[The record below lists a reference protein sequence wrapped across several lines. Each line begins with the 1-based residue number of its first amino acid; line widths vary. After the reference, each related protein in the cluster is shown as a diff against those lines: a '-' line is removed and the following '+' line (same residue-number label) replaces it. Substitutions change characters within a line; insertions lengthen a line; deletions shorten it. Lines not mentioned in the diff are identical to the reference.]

1 VVRWG
6 RFPRSSGLKCCAGTR
21 GSYVAENGSPPETM
35 EPSFEKLLGL
45 LAEAGIH
52 FVVVG
57 GIAVTLQGYVRL
69 TEDIDLLVDAEPENL
84 SALLELLGAYG
95 DGFARELSLEDFTD
109 EEGAIRIVEETEQCQ
124 IDLFT
129 RISGRTY
136 GDVVVDADTFSL
148 GGRMIRYAS
157 KESLIAWKEPSVRE
171 KDRLDA
177 LALKRL
183 AEDPRAFD

>member
-1 VVRWG
+1 
-6 RFPRSSGLKCCAGTR
+6 
-21 GSYVAENGSPPETM
+21 M
-35 EPSFEKLLGL
+35 EPSFEQLLGL
-45 LAEAGIH
+45 LAEAGIR

-69 TEDIDLLVDAEPENL
+69 TEDVDLLVDAEPSNL
-84 SALLELLGAYG
+84 SSLLELLGAYG
-95 DGFARELSLEDFTD
+95 EGFACELSLEDFTD

-136 GDVVVDADTFSL
+136 GDVVVDADAFPL
-148 GGRMIRYAS
+148 RGKMIRYAS
-157 KESLIAWKEPSVRE
+157 KESLIAWKESSARE
-171 KDRLDA
+171 KDRLDV

-183 AEDPRAFD
+183 AVDPRALD